1 MPIRILATLLALA
14 LTSTV
19 SLTAP
24 AAETTD
30 YIAQIKQQQGKAETG
45 DASAAQ
51 DPLVAQTLNRHYPV
65 NADASERL
73 ARISDGAQHECH
85 YIRPDDK
92 NEYCMSLHSEK
103 TVATARGKRRYL
115 LFRGDN
121 LSGAHAASG
130 LVALHAVTAENGAWR
145 ETARVQSEVGE
156 LGRAPEAWQWQELG
170 AGYWGVSGQGS
181 FTANGE
187 TTGGMTLLYDGGDR
201 LAESYIPVTLSWNA
215 DFCDPAVAAFCDNDW
230 KDENRAK
237 EVLAHS
243 TDLHGILNI
252 RRDLAPSGNLWPLEI
267 RISGFKGRKI
277 TGRENNGAYRIAPI
291 KEYWQDKYLFRYD
304 AAKHAYHMPDDY
316 PLNIQ
321 Y

>member
-121 LSGAHAASG
+121 LSGAHATSG
-130 LVALHAVTAENGAWR
+130 LVALHAFTVERTPPAGWLPSMPLPQK
-145 ETARVQSEVGE
+145 TARG
-156 LGRAPEAWQWQELG
+156 GKPRACKAKWANWG
-170 AGYWGVSGQGS
+170 AHRKRG
-181 FTANGE
+181 NGKNLVPD
-187 TTGGMTLLYDGGDR
+187 TG
-201 LAESYIPVTLSWNA
+201 A
-215 DFCDPAVAAFCDNDW
+215 
-230 KDENRAK
+230 
-237 EVLAHS
+237 
-243 TDLHGILNI
+243 
-252 RRDLAPSGNLWPLEI
+252 
-267 RISGFKGRKI
+267 
-277 TGRENNGAYRIAPI
+277 
-291 KEYWQDKYLFRYD
+291 
-304 AAKHAYHMPDDY
+304 
-316 PLNIQ
+316 
-321 Y
+321 

>member
-121 LSGAHAASG
+121 LDRKLFRSKRSGRIGARTGS
-130 LVALHAVTAENGAWR
+130 VAM
-145 ETARVQSEVGE
+145 ARIWCRI
-156 LGRAPEAWQWQELG
+156 LGRERTRQFHRQRRN
-170 AGYWGVSGQGS
+170 YRR
-181 FTANGE
+181 
-187 TTGGMTLLYDGGDR
+187 D
-201 LAESYIPVTLSWNA
+201 
-215 DFCDPAVAAFCDNDW
+215 DPAV
-230 KDENRAK
+230 
-237 EVLAHS
+237 
-243 TDLHGILNI
+243 
-252 RRDLAPSGNLWPLEI
+252 
-267 RISGFKGRKI
+267 
-277 TGRENNGAYRIAPI
+277 
-291 KEYWQDKYLFRYD
+291 
-304 AAKHAYHMPDDY
+304 
-316 PLNIQ
+316 
-321 Y
+321 